1 MSEEK
6 GSIRVL
12 RNQAAAA
19 ASEWAQEI
27 NDVNGH
33 GIDLTYAEARA
44 EHILEMIR
52 AIIILKKASQ

>member
-27 NDVNGH
+27 SDVNGD
-33 GIDLTYAEARA
+33 GIYLNYAEARA
-44 EHILEMIR
+44 EHILELIR
-52 AIIILKKASQ
+52 AINILKKANQ